1 MGFFKPRFPDVDPDT
16 FLRRPLMERGRI
28 LTESWV
34 AIAEQPWPPNGPIP
48 TQVTWSLVV
57 NRERSR
63 DEQDHRH
70 GAVRWAPRA
79 DGTPQGSHSPTRVG
93 VS

>member
-1 MGFFKPRFPDVDPDT
+1 MGFFQPRFPDVDPDT

-34 AIAEQPWPPNGPIP
+34 AIAEQPWLPNGPIP

-63 DEQDHRH
+63 DERDHRH
-70 GAVRWAPRA
+70 GAVR
-79 DGTPQGSHSPTRVG
+79 
-93 VS
+93 

>member
-16 FLRRPLMERGRI
+16 FLRRPLMERGR
-28 LTESWV
+28 L
-34 AIAEQPWPPNGPIP
+34 PNGPIP
-48 TQVTWSLVV
+48 TQVTWSLVG

-70 GAVRWAPRA
+70 GAVR
-79 DGTPQGSHSPTRVG
+79 
-93 VS
+93 

>member
-1 MGFFKPRFPDVDPDT
+1 MGVFKPRFPDVDPDT

-34 AIAEQPWPPNGPIP
+34 AIAEQPWLPNGPIP

-57 NRERSR
+57 NPERSR
-63 DEQDHRH
+63 DERDHRH

-79 DGTPQGSHSPTRVG
+79 DGTPQRSHSPTRG
-93 VS
+93 RAS

>member
-1 MGFFKPRFPDVDPDT
+1 MGFFQPRFPDVDPDT

-34 AIAEQPWPPNGPIP
+34 AIAEQPWLPNGPIP

-63 DEQDHRH
+63 DEQDHRRCGEM
-70 GAVRWAPRA
+70 GAASRRNAARVALA
-79 DGTPQGSHSPTRVG
+79 DPSRC
-93 VS
+93 